1 MMQHGCMSEDEAR
14 LPVISWND
22 LSPAARE
29 WLREMA
35 AAENKPL
42 LQVLAE
48 VLEVQARGQRPGLS
62 LHAEEQNEAV

>member
-1 MMQHGCMSEDEAR
+1 MSEDEAR

-29 WLREMA
+29 WVRETA
-35 AAENKPL
+35 TAENKPL

-48 VLEVQARGQRPGLS
+48 VLEAQARGARLRPSSKIEGK
-62 LHAEEQNEAV
+62 NEAV

>member
-1 MMQHGCMSEDEAR
+1 MQQRCMSDEAR

-29 WLREMA
+29 WLRRTA
-35 AAENKPL
+35 AAEGKAL

-48 VLEVQARGQRPGLS
+48 VLEAQALREGSGLS
-62 LHAEEQNEAV
+62 FEADGKNEAV

>member
-1 MMQHGCMSEDEAR
+1 MSDETR

-29 WLREMA
+29 WLRRTA
-35 AAENKPL
+35 AAEGKPL

-48 VLEVQARGQRPGLS
+48 VLEAQARREGSILPS
-62 LHAEEQNEAV
+62 DADEKNEAD

>member
-1 MMQHGCMSEDEAR
+1 MQHECMSEDEAR

-29 WLREMA
+29 WVREMA
-35 AAENKPL
+35 VAENKPL

-48 VLEVQARGQRPGLS
+48 VLEAQARSERSRSSSEAKGKS
-62 LHAEEQNEAV
+62 EAV

>member
-1 MMQHGCMSEDEAR
+1 MSDEAR

-29 WLREMA
+29 WLRETA
-35 AAENKPL
+35 TAENKPL

-48 VLEVQARGQRPGLS
+48 VLETQARGERSRPSSDAKGKS
-62 LHAEEQNEAV
+62 EAV